1 MVSEIRGEI
10 RELVSGR
17 VGVADGILPPLL
29 FVLINNIW
37 GVVPAAVAGLG
48 SALAITGWRLS
59 RGNPVRFAVAG
70 LFGTVLAAVLAV
82 RSGEAEDFFLPGII
96 SGAVTT
102 IALIVSIPAKRPAVA
117 FTSWLTR
124 GWPLDW
130 YWHDRV
136 RPAYSRTT
144 IMWALFFGLRTFV
157 QWRLFVDQEV
167 EWLGVVRVALGWP
180 ALLLLLIATYWLGR
194 RWIEALEGP
203 SVEEF
208 EAGTPPPWE
217 GQKHGF

>member
-1 MVSEIRGEI
+1 MVSEIRGEL
-10 RELVSGR
+10 RELISGR
-17 VGVADGILPPLL
+17 VGIADGILPPLL

-37 GVVPAAVAGLG
+37 GVGPAAIAGLG
-48 SALAITGWRLS
+48 SAVAITGWRLS
-59 RGNPVRFAVAG
+59 RGNPIRFAIAG
-70 LFGTVLAAVLAV
+70 LFGTLLAAILAL

-96 SGAVTT
+96 SGALTT
-102 IALIVSIPAKRPAVA
+102 AALVISIPAKRPLVA

-144 IMWALFFGLRTFV
+144 IIWALFFGARTFV
-157 QWRLFVDQEV
+157 QWRLFVDEEV

-180 ALLLLLIATYWLGR
+180 ALLLLLVATYWLGR

-208 EAGTPPPWE
+208 EAGAPPPWE